1 MPASEVDTAIL
12 SRAHPFVGPSIGDEP
27 VEAELT
33 KFGSRERARF
43 GVAFRVL
50 ASFVAITVFAAATS
64 ALALYAFNR
73 YRAGFDELVSNNLPA
88 LAAASELAQRSEKLS
103 ASAPALAVV
112 ESHFGRQAV
121 NQELNDQLQGLN
133 RIADDLE
140 RLSGASLSA
149 LKQYK
154 QAFAENLVHLDNMVA
169 QRIDAEATA
178 GNALTRLGML
188 SSRIQALE
196 TAGAQSPAESA
207 IPDGDP
213 EELRAWAATASAEVV
228 VLLSTATADNA
239 VRLGRLRADFQDL
252 QEQAQATLRRAPSSY
267 RKGPDAIEALLEEF
281 AAGASNVFDAR
292 IAQLDAAA
300 GVRRALIDNRQV
312 SAGFVGTSQEL
323 VQQIEK
329 TVAARSQYY
338 SNLNA
343 RNFTIFLILMLL
355 CLGGGTATVLYI
367 HRSVIRRLRVLS
379 ESMHKRVLGEDTPL
393 PISGSDEITDM
404 AHATQFFVSS
414 IERRERLLREV
425 MELSPVGALL
435 ASRQEGIVRHATRRC
450 IEMIGARP
458 EKFIG
463 SKAAA
468 LFRSTEVYNEF
479 LELLRPLSVALS
491 RPS

>member
-12 SRAHPFVGPSIGDEP
+12 SRAHPFMGPSISDEP

-43 GVAFRVL
+43 GVAFRLL

-112 ESHFGRQAV
+112 ESHFARQAV
-121 NQELNDQLQGLN
+121 KQELNDQLQGLS

-140 RLSGASLSA
+140 RFSGTSLSA

-154 QAFAENLVHLDNMVA
+154 HAFAENLVHLDNMVA

-178 GNALTRLGML
+178 SNALTRLGML

-239 VRLGRLRADFQDL
+239 VRLGRLRADFRDL
-252 QEQAQATLRRAPSSY
+252 QRQAQATL
-267 RKGPDAIEALLEEF
+267 
-281 AAGASNVFDAR
+281 
-292 IAQLDAAA
+292 
-300 GVRRALIDNRQV
+300 
-312 SAGFVGTSQEL
+312 
-323 VQQIEK
+323 
-329 TVAARSQYY
+329 
-338 SNLNA
+338 
-343 RNFTIFLILMLL
+343 
-355 CLGGGTATVLYI
+355 
-367 HRSVIRRLRVLS
+367 
-379 ESMHKRVLGEDTPL
+379 
-393 PISGSDEITDM
+393 
-404 AHATQFFVSS
+404 
-414 IERRERLLREV
+414 
-425 MELSPVGALL
+425 
-435 ASRQEGIVRHATRRC
+435 
-450 IEMIGARP
+450 
-458 EKFIG
+458 
-463 SKAAA
+463 
-468 LFRSTEVYNEF
+468 
-479 LELLRPLSVALS
+479 
-491 RPS
+491 